1 MPRVSGRPR
10 QSDSTVKA
18 ARRTASPPTAAPKGR
33 CRIEIPT
40 SLRVVAIEARR
51 ELQVSGRVLAT
62 APVDLVVLRE
72 RDGVAFRTHYPATA
86 GRNLRYGFCYTLSR
100 PAADADDTWSF
111 DIIAQQHDG
120 TMEQASFVVAH
131 AAGATEA
138 EVRSGPTVAEIALND
153 PLPPAIVHVERA
165 TLDPAGQLRVRGW
178 AIALD
183 PIAGVYV
190 FSGADLL
197 GEATLG
203 LSREDIA
210 AWRPEYPNAA
220 TSGFELSLGLAETD
234 LQRAL
239 CVQAVAAGGHVHETV
254 VVLEHIA
261 QVPAAPLASAIA
273 PSVNNRRDVRVFCDE
288 AELSADGQLAV
299 VGWAISATGIS
310 SVSVSLDGEA
320 LGEAELGLVRHDVGD
335 EYVMIPMARHSGF
348 RFVGR
353 VPIVG
358 VDERTLLLVARNGLG
373 DTVEL
378 AVPVL
383 RSEAPQP
390 EPGPSADP
398 AVAIRLQIDSPVI
411 VEGIVSEPVSGRLT
425 IDGWALCR
433 SGVGRVEMHLNG
445 RRLADAHHGLA
456 RQDVAQAFPDWPNSV
471 RSGFAFHCPPRLLRN
486 GAHVAEVVVIG
497 AGGEHLAR
505 SFRFEVRKSDDDAER
520 SPIRRRLPR
529 VEADAYAT
537 AIAQSAMRPAFHL
550 VLRHVGPFERVT
562 FTATLEL
569 LREQIYLDWRLL
581 VLLAKAGAAKAARN
595 LLVDL
600 APDLI
605 GRIDVIDRTAVAWP
619 VSDGAAMSLF
629 GFLSPGDVL
638 GCDALAEITLEYARA
653 PRAELLYADEFRVS
667 PATGERERFYKP
679 DFSPDLLLA
688 TNYIGRPWF
697 ATASLLDKVGATP
710 ASLVAEGEY
719 DLILRCT
726 EQAGA
731 VSHVPMLLC
740 ERTAGRLDPPEAERR
755 ALASA
760 AARRGFA
767 AEVLP
772 GAASESWR
780 LRRSVPARGTV
791 SIIIPTC
798 GAGGYIQTCINT
810 LRERTSYRD
819 FEIVCIEN
827 IPEHL
832 VERRAWL
839 SEAADKILMTNE
851 AFNWSRFN
859 NMAATK
865 ARGEYL
871 LFLNDDIEIE
881 QPDWLDAM
889 LEYAVQPEIGV
900 VGARLLYPDRT
911 VQHAGMFLAEFGV
924 GRHAFRLATEDDP
937 GYFGLA
943 LMPRNVTAVTGAC
956 MLMRREHFATLG
968 GFEEAHLI
976 VNNDVDFCLR
986 TLEAGRRVVVTPHA
1000 TLLHYEQASRG
1011 GMQDVFDRS
1020 RFAQRWRK
1028 RFALGDPFHNPN
1040 LSKHH
1045 DDFRLNEEPVR
1056 IAYGGHPLF
1065 AAEEI
1070 RRILVVKVDHIGDFI
1085 LALPAIRRLKEL
1097 FPAAH
1102 IDVLSSPTTASLA
1115 ALEPSIDGMI
1125 PFEFFHTRSALGL
1138 KTVGKEELEALRSQ
1152 LAPYRFDLAIDLRKH
1167 PETRPLLRV
1176 SGARYLAGFDY
1187 AGQFAWLDVALEW
1200 EGDRGLQPKR
1210 YHVSDDLL
1218 HLVDAVGIS
1227 AATDRG
1233 ALAAPTLA
1241 ALRAAEPL
1249 PQALTPLFERR
1260 VACVHPGAGNE
1271 MKQWPEEHFIS
1282 LIELLVT
1289 EGGVNVVLVGG
1300 PDEAEIG
1307 GRILP
1312 SLRHPTAIRSVIGE
1326 LSLAGLTGLLSRCA
1340 LYVGNDSGPKHIAAA
1355 VGIPTVG
1362 IHSGTVDPTEWGPMG
1377 PQAVAVARQMS
1388 CSPCYLNRL
1397 TDCVRGLVC
1406 IRQIDPAVVFA
1417 VCRRFLDGTGVLADP
1432 IPPTRSRKA
1441 PVAAGAGVTAASQP
1455 RTAPGSRRS
1464 ADKDQAV
1471 SPPPRPRS

>member
-1 MPRVSGRPR
+1 M
-10 QSDSTVKA
+10 
-18 ARRTASPPTAAPKGR
+18 
-33 CRIEIPT
+33 
-40 SLRVVAIEARR
+40 VAIEGRR

-62 APVDLVVLRE
+62 APLDHVVLRE
-72 RDGVAFRTHYPATA
+72 RGEVVFRTHYPAA
-86 GRNLRYGFCYTLSR
+86 ADRNLRYGFCYTLTR
-100 PAADADDTWSF
+100 PATDADDTWSF

-131 AAGATEA
+131 ATGAAEA
-138 EVRSGPTVAEIALND
+138 EVRSGPTAAGIALDD
-153 PLPPAIVHVERA
+153 PLPPAIVRVDRA
-165 TLDPAGQLRVRGW
+165 TIEPAGRLRVHGW
-178 AIALD
+178 VIALD

-220 TSGFELSLGLAETD
+220 TSGFELSLGLAETE
-234 LQRAL
+234 LQPAL
-239 CVQAVAAGGHVHETV
+239 CVQVVAAGGQVHETV
-254 VVLEHIA
+254 VALEHIA
-261 QVPAAPLASAIA
+261 RVPAAPLASALA
-273 PSVNNRRDVRVFCDE
+273 PSVNKRRDIRVFCDE

-310 SVSVSLDGEA
+310 SVNVSLDGDE
-320 LGEAELGLVRHDVGD
+320 LGEAKLGFVRHDVGD
-335 EYVMIPMARHSGF
+335 QYVMIPMARHSGF
-348 RFVGR
+348 RFAGK
-353 VPIVG
+353 VPIAG
-358 VDERTLLLVARNGLG
+358 ADERTLRLVARNGLG

-383 RSEAPQP
+383 RSEARPPQP
-390 EPGPSADP
+390 APRPDGDRAE
-398 AVAIRLQIDSPVI
+398 AIRLQIDSPVI
-411 VEGIVSEPVSGRLT
+411 VEGIVSEPISGCLT

-433 SGVGRVEMHLNG
+433 SGVERLEMHLDG
-445 RRLADAHHGLA
+445 RRLGNAHHGLT
-456 RQDVAQAFPDWPNSV
+456 RQDVGQAFPDWPNSV

-497 AGGEHLAR
+497 AGAERLSR
-505 SFRFEVRKSDDDAER
+505 SFHFDVHKSDDDAER

-529 VEADAYAT
+529 VETNAYA
-537 AIAQSAMRPAFHL
+537 AALAQSGMRPEFHL
-550 VLRHVGPFERVT
+550 MLRQVGPIDGAT

-569 LREQIYLDWRLL
+569 LREQIYQDWRLL
-581 VLLAKAGAAKAARN
+581 VLTADAGAAKAAKN

-600 APDLI
+600 APDLN
-605 GRIDVIDRTAVAWP
+605 GRIDVIGKTAVAWP
-619 VSDGAAMSLF
+619 ASDGAAVSLF
-629 GFLSPGDVL
+629 GFLLPGDVL
-638 GCDALAEITLEYARA
+638 GCDALAEIALAYGRD
-653 PRAELLYADEFRVS
+653 PGAELVYADEFRLS

-697 ATASLLDKVGATP
+697 ATASLLEKVGATP
-710 ASLVAEGEY
+710 ASLVGGGEY

-726 EQAGA
+726 ERAGA
-731 VSHVPMLLC
+731 VTHVPMLLC
-740 ERTAGRLDPPEAERR
+740 DRAADRLDTPDAERR
-755 ALASA
+755 ALAST

-780 LRRSVPARGTV
+780 LRRSLPARGTV

-798 GAGGYIQTCINT
+798 GAGGYIETCINT
-810 LRERTSYRD
+810 LRERTDYRD
-819 FEIVCIEN
+819 FEIICIEN

-839 SEAADKILMTNE
+839 SEVADKILPTNE

-859 NMAATK
+859 NLAATE

-889 LEYAVQPEIGV
+889 LEYAVQPKIGV

-924 GRHAFRLATEDDP
+924 GRHAFRLAAEDDP

-943 LMPRNVTAVTGAC
+943 LTPRNVTAVTGAC
-956 MLMRREHFATLG
+956 MLMRREHFAALG
-968 GFEEAHLI
+968 GFDEAHLI

-986 TLEAGRRVVVTPHA
+986 TLEAGRRVVFTPHA
-1000 TLLHYEQASRG
+1000 TLLHHEQASRG
-1011 GMQDVFDRS
+1011 GMQEVFDRS
-1020 RFAQRWRK
+1020 RFAERWRK

-1040 LSKHH
+1040 LSKQH

-1056 IAYGGHPLF
+1056 ITYGGHPLF
-1065 AAEEI
+1065 AADEI
-1070 RRILVVKVDHIGDFI
+1070 LRILVVKVDHIGDFI

-1097 FPAAH
+1097 FPAAR
-1102 IDVLSSPTTASLA
+1102 IDVLSSPTTASLGRV
-1115 ALEPSIDGMI
+1115 EPTIDSMI
-1125 PFEFFHTRSALGL
+1125 PFEFFHARSSLGL
-1138 KTVGKEELEALRSQ
+1138 KTVGEEELEDLRKQ
-1152 LAPYRFDLAIDLRKH
+1152 LAPCRYDLAIDLRKH

-1210 YHVSDDLL
+1210 YHITDDLL
-1218 HLVDAVGIS
+1218 HLVDAVGTS
-1227 AATDRG
+1227 AATGRG

-1241 ALRAAEPL
+1241 ALREAEPL
-1249 PQALTPLFERR
+1249 PKALTPLFERP

-1271 MKQWPEEHFIS
+1271 MKQWPEQHFIA

-1289 EGGVNVVLVGG
+1289 EGGMNVVLVGG
-1300 PDEAEIG
+1300 PDEVESG
-1307 GRILP
+1307 GRILSAVRRP
-1312 SLRHPTAIRSVIGE
+1312 AVIRSVIGE
-1326 LSLAGLTGLLSRCA
+1326 LSLAALTGLLSRCA

-1388 CSPCYLNRL
+1388 CGPCYLNRL
-1397 TDCVRGLVC
+1397 TDCVRGLAC
-1406 IRQIDPAVVFA
+1406 IRQIEPAVVFA
-1417 VCRRFLDGTGVLADP
+1417 ACRRITGVLAGPLRPGPSPADGSL
-1432 IPPTRSRKA
+1432 PPARGGGIS
-1441 PVAAGAGVTAASQP
+1441 
-1455 RTAPGSRRS
+1455 
-1464 ADKDQAV
+1464 
-1471 SPPPRPRS
+1471 